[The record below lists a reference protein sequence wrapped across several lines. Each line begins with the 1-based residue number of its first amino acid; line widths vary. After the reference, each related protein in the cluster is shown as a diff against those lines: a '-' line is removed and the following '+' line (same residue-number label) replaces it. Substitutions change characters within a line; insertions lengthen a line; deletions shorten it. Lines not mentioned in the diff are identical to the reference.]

1 MKVLILGKLSKKKD
15 ELKTL
20 VEEFGGKIT
29 STASKAK
36 LCISSQKE
44 VDKMS
49 KKMEEVKEANV
60 RVVSEDLLDDLQS
73 GKGLQELLSVHGIS
87 SWGAELAPEKVSEP
101 PVAGKSTGSK
111 VTKNSSG
118 KIKQEQESSKSEKK
132 MKLTVKG
139 GAAVDPDSGL
149 EDSAHVFEQGGRI
162 LSATLG
168 LVDISRSQNSYYKLQ
183 LLEDDNKKRFT
194 APRVKGVSGIK
205 GTGPRVE
212 GVVLVFGGGGQGV
225 SPRVKGADPV
235 MALSYAE
242 GALRQGWAR
251 AGGAGVIGI
260 VSCWASESSL
270 IGFTV
275 KDSPLYQC

>member
-1 MKVLILGKLSKKKD
+1 MKVLVLGKLSKKKD

-44 VDKMS
+44 LDKMS

-60 RVVSEDLLDDLQS
+60 RVVSEDLLDDLRS

-87 SWGAELAPEKVSEP
+87 SWGAVLTPEVVPDP

-118 KIKQEQESSKSEKK
+118 KVKQEQESGKSEKK

-139 GAAVDPDSGL
+139 GAAVDPDS
-149 EDSAHVFEQGGRI
+149 
-162 LSATLG
+162 
-168 LVDISRSQNSYYKLQ
+168 
-183 LLEDDNKKRFT
+183 
-194 APRVKGVSGIK
+194 
-205 GTGPRVE
+205 
-212 GVVLVFGGGGQGV
+212 
-225 SPRVKGADPV
+225 
-235 MALSYAE
+235 
-242 GALRQGWAR
+242 
-251 AGGAGVIGI
+251 
-260 VSCWASESSL
+260 
-270 IGFTV
+270 
-275 KDSPLYQC
+275 

>member
-1 MKVLILGKLSKKKD
+1 MACFGHLLLGLSPGW
-15 ELKTL
+15 
-20 VEEFGGKIT
+20 FAFIAGNF
-29 STASKAK
+29 STE
-36 LCISSQKE
+36 E

-212 GVVLVFGGGGQGV
+212 GVVLVFGGGGQGDIIRSYCRDSLV
-225 SPRVKGADPV
+225 NITAFLMKGLGPKRQPSC
-235 MALSYAE
+235 SYDA
-242 GALRQGWAR
+242 AW
-251 AGGAGVIGI
+251 
-260 VSCWASESSL
+260 
-270 IGFTV
+270 
-275 KDSPLYQC
+275 